1 MDSNTRRIL
10 GLLEEGKI
18 TADEAERL
26 LKALE
31 RPAPA
36 EEPAA
41 EVDSPREEAAKAAS
55 AYTITR
61 LAKAQAMRAYRK
73 AMKDNPEVRRIALK
87 AKGRLK
93 RRDGDDDGSWYFI
106 RRS

>member
-31 RPAPA
+31 KPG
-36 EEPAA
+36 AA
-41 EVDSPREEAAKAAS
+41 ETEPTADEAAEAPS
-55 AYTITR
+55 AYTISR
-61 LAKAQAMRAYRK
+61 MAKAQAMRAYRK
-73 AMKDNPEVRRIALK
+73 AMKDNPDVRRIALK
-87 AKGRLK
+87 AKGRFK
-93 RRDGDDDGSWYFI
+93 RRDGDEDGAWYFI